1 MTILEVTRAK
11 RPHAAAGGTGS
22 TGGTGG
28 TGGTTESAAA
38 RPLSVPRGVALYV
51 GALFGPGL
59 LMLPGL
65 AAKIAGPASVLAWA
79 GLLAVSGLFALVF
92 TALGTR
98 FPDGGGV
105 IAYTAAGLG
114 RRAGRAVGWC
124 FLIAVVLGAPVV
136 CLIGAGY
143 VTALT
148 GGGRGAT
155 CLAAALLLAA
165 VTALTTAGARAGT
178 AVQMVLVGLLL
189 TVVVV
194 AVAGSLPH
202 SRASHW
208 TPFAPHGWTAIGSAA
223 SVLMLSFVGWEAAAP
238 LTRRLADPARSLP
251 RITAIAFAVT
261 TVVYLALAAAVVAV
275 LGAGAAGT
283 VPAADLLRVA
293 IGSVGPAVAAGAAV
307 LLTLAAVN
315 AYMTGAAA
323 LLAHLRSEQQPPRS
337 QSQSQSQQTP
347 DNAPAAGTRGFFAWI
362 ALAGGVELTAEAFGL
377 VDATRMITLTTSL
390 FLVVYVA
397 SMASATRVLTGRLR
411 VVAAIACA
419 ASVAVL
425 GFAGMSALL
434 ACLVGLGG
442 LLAQRGRPSRS
453 AVVDDAVDAPGH
465 GGEHADE
472 AEPRGQL
479 AAQVTRRLGGGPR
492 AGLLAGARC
501 ERP

>member
-1 MTILEVTRAK
+1 M
-11 RPHAAAGGTGS
+11 
-22 TGGTGG
+22 
-28 TGGTTESAAA
+28 
-38 RPLSVPRGVALYV
+38 PRGVALYV

-65 AAKIAGPASVLAWA
+65 AAGIAGPASVLAWA
-79 GLLAVSGLFALVF
+79 GLLAVSALFALVF

-124 FLIAVVLGAPVV
+124 FLVAVVLGAPVV

-155 CLAAALLLAA
+155 SLVAALLLAG

-178 AVQMVLVGLLL
+178 AVQMVLVAVLLA
-189 TVVVV
+189 VVVV
-194 AVAGSLPH
+194 AVAGSLP
-202 SRASHW
+202 SARASHW
-208 TPFAPHGWTAIGSAA
+208 TPFAPHGWSAVGSAA

-251 RITAIAFAVT
+251 RITAMAFGVT
-261 TVVYLALAAAVVAV
+261 TVVYLALAVAVVAV

-293 IGSVGPAVAAGAAV
+293 VGSVGPAIAAGAAV
-307 LLTLAAVN
+307 VLTLAAVN
-315 AYMTGAAA
+315 SYLTGAAA
-323 LLAHLRSEQQPPRS
+323 LVAHLRAEQDQSSAARATADEPRS
-337 QSQSQSQQTP
+337 GEHASDEPGSDEHRSG
-347 DNAPAAGTRGFFAWI
+347 ARGFFVWI
-362 ALAGGVELTAEAFGL
+362 AVAGCVELTAEAFGL

-397 SMASATRVLTGRLR
+397 SMASATRVLTGWLR
-411 VVAAIACA
+411 VAASLACA
-419 ASVAVL
+419 ASAVVL
-425 GFAGMSALL
+425 GFAGVSAVL
-434 ACLVGLGG
+434 AGLVGIGG
-442 LLAQRGRPSRS
+442 L
-453 AVVDDAVDAPGH
+453 VV
-465 GGEHADE
+465 
-472 AEPRGQL
+472 Q
-479 AAQVTRRLGGGPR
+479 
-492 AGLLAGARC
+492 AGARSKN
-501 ERP
+501 RPADPLA

>member
-1 MTILEVTRAK
+1 MTVLDVN
-11 RPHAAAGGTGS
+11 RPGSASSGAGQQVIS
-22 TGGTGG
+22 
-28 TGGTTESAAA
+28 SASPISV

-65 AAKIAGPASVLAWA
+65 AAGIAGPASVLAWA
-79 GLLAVSGLFALVF
+79 GLLAVSALFALVF

-124 FLIAVVLGAPVV
+124 FLVAVVLGAPVV

-155 CLAAALLLAA
+155 SLVAALLLAG

-178 AVQMVLVGLLL
+178 AVQMVLVAVLLA
-189 TVVVV
+189 VVVV
-194 AVAGSLPH
+194 AVAGSLP
-202 SRASHW
+202 SARASHW
-208 TPFAPHGWTAIGSAA
+208 TPFAPHGWSAVGSAA

-251 RITAIAFAVT
+251 RITAMAFGVT
-261 TVVYLALAAAVVAV
+261 TVVYLALAVAVVAV

-293 IGSVGPAVAAGAAV
+293 VGSVGPAIAAGAAV
-307 LLTLAAVN
+307 VLTLAAVN
-315 AYMTGAAA
+315 SYLTGAAA
-323 LLAHLRSEQQPPRS
+323 LVAHLRAEQD
-337 QSQSQSQQTP
+337 QSS
-347 DNAPAAGTRGFFAWI
+347 AARATAGEPGSGEPGSVVHGSDVNGSGARGFFVWI
-362 ALAGGVELTAEAFGL
+362 AVAGCVELTAEAFGL

-390 FLVVYVA
+390 FLVVYVT
-397 SMASATRVLTGRLR
+397 SMASATRVLTGWLR
-411 VVAAIACA
+411 VAAGLACA
-419 ASVAVL
+419 ASALVL
-425 GFAGMSALL
+425 GFAGVSAVL
-434 ACLVGLGG
+434 AGLVGIGG
-442 LLAQRGRPSRS
+442 L
-453 AVVDDAVDAPGH
+453 VV
-465 GGEHADE
+465 
-472 AEPRGQL
+472 Q
-479 AAQVTRRLGGGPR
+479 
-492 AGLLAGARC
+492 AGARSKN
-501 ERP
+501 RPADPVA

>member
-1 MTILEVTRAK
+1 MTVLDVNRPGRASSG
-11 RPHAAAGGTGS
+11 AGQQVIS
-22 TGGTGG
+22 
-28 TGGTTESAAA
+28 SASPASV

-65 AAKIAGPASVLAWA
+65 AAGIAGPASVLAWA
-79 GLLAVSGLFALVF
+79 GLLAVSALFALVF

-114 RRAGRAVGWC
+114 RRAGRAVGRC
-124 FLIAVVLGAPVV
+124 FLVAVVLGAPVV

-155 CLAAALLLAA
+155 SLVAALLLAG

-178 AVQMVLVGLLL
+178 AVQMVLVAVLLA
-189 TVVVV
+189 VVVV
-194 AVAGSLPH
+194 AVAGSLP
-202 SRASHW
+202 SARASHW
-208 TPFAPHGWTAIGSAA
+208 TPFAPHGWSAIGSAA

-251 RITAIAFAVT
+251 RITAMAFGVT
-261 TVVYLALAAAVVAV
+261 TVVYLALAVAVVAV

-293 IGSVGPAVAAGAAV
+293 VGSVGPAIAAGAAV
-307 LLTLAAVN
+307 VLTLAAVN
-315 AYMTGAAA
+315 SYLTGAAA
-323 LLAHLRSEQQPPRS
+323 LAAHLRAEQN
-337 QSQSQSQQTP
+337 QSS
-347 DNAPAAGTRGFFAWI
+347 AARTTADEPGSGARGFFVWI
-362 ALAGGVELTAEAFGL
+362 AVAGCVELTAEAFGL

-397 SMASATRVLTGRLR
+397 SMASATRVLTGWLR
-411 VVAAIACA
+411 IAAAVACA
-419 ASVAVL
+419 ASAVVL
-425 GFAGMSALL
+425 GFAGVSAVL
-434 ACLVGLGG
+434 AGLVGIGG
-442 LLAQRGRPSRS
+442 L
-453 AVVDDAVDAPGH
+453 VV
-465 GGEHADE
+465 
-472 AEPRGQL
+472 Q
-479 AAQVTRRLGGGPR
+479 
-492 AGLLAGARC
+492 AGARS
-501 ERP
+501 ENRPADPVA

>member
-1 MTILEVTRAK
+1 MPRA
-11 RPHAAAGGTGS
+11 
-22 TGGTGG
+22 
-28 TGGTTESAAA
+28 
-38 RPLSVPRGVALYV
+38 VALYV

-65 AAKIAGPASVLAWA
+65 AAGIAGPASVLAWA
-79 GLLAVSGLFALVF
+79 GLLAVSALFALVF

-124 FLIAVVLGAPVV
+124 FLVAVVLGAPVV

-155 CLAAALLLAA
+155 SLVAALLLAG

-178 AVQMVLVGLLL
+178 AVQMVLVGVLLA
-189 TVVVV
+189 VVVV
-194 AVAGSLPH
+194 AVAGSLP
-202 SRASHW
+202 SARASHW
-208 TPFAPHGWTAIGSAA
+208 TPFAPHGWTAVGSAA

-251 RITAIAFAVT
+251 RITAVAFGVT
-261 TVVYLALAAAVVAV
+261 TVVYLALAVAVVAV

-293 IGSVGPAVAAGAAV
+293 VGSVGPAIAAGAAV
-307 LLTLAAVN
+307 ALTLAAVN
-315 AYMTGAAA
+315 SYLTGAAA
-323 LLAHLRSEQQPPRS
+323 LVAHLRAEQNSSPVAR
-337 QSQSQSQQTP
+337 
-347 DNAPAAGTRGFFAWI
+347 AGARGFFVWI
-362 ALAGGVELTAEAFGL
+362 AVAGCVELTAEAFGL

-397 SMASATRVLTGRLR
+397 SMASATRVLTGWLR
-411 VVAAIACA
+411 IAAGLACA
-419 ASVAVL
+419 ASAVVL
-425 GFAGMSALL
+425 GFAGVSALL
-434 ACLVGLGG
+434 AGLVGIGG
-442 LLAQRGRPSRS
+442 MVLQTGSLRKNRP
-453 AVVDDAVDAPGH
+453 A
-465 GGEHADE
+465 
-472 AEPRGQL
+472 
-479 AAQVTRRLGGGPR
+479 GPV
-492 AGLLAGARC
+492 A
-501 ERP
+501 

>member
-1 MTILEVTRAK
+1 
-11 RPHAAAGGTGS
+11 
-22 TGGTGG
+22 
-28 TGGTTESAAA
+28 
-38 RPLSVPRGVALYV
+38 VPRGVALYV

-65 AAKIAGPASVLAWA
+65 AAGIAGPASVLAWA
-79 GLLAVSGLFALVF
+79 GLLAVSALFALVF

-124 FLIAVVLGAPVV
+124 FLVAVVLGAPVV

-155 CLAAALLLAA
+155 SLVAALLLAG

-178 AVQMVLVGLLL
+178 AVQMVLVAVLLA
-189 TVVVV
+189 VVVV
-194 AVAGSLPH
+194 AVAGSLP
-202 SRASHW
+202 SARASHW
-208 TPFAPHGWTAIGSAA
+208 TPFAPHGWSAVGSAA

-251 RITAIAFAVT
+251 RITAMAFGVT
-261 TVVYLALAAAVVAV
+261 TVVYLALAVAVVAV

-293 IGSVGPAVAAGAAV
+293 VGSVGPAIAAGAAV
-307 LLTLAAVN
+307 VLTLAAVN
-315 AYMTGAAA
+315 SYLTGAAA
-323 LLAHLRSEQQPPRS
+323 LVAHLRAEQDQSSAARATADEPRS
-337 QSQSQSQQTP
+337 GEHASDEPGSDEHRSG
-347 DNAPAAGTRGFFAWI
+347 ARGFFVWI
-362 ALAGGVELTAEAFGL
+362 AVAGCVELTAEAFGL

-397 SMASATRVLTGRLR
+397 SMASATRVLTGWLR
-411 VVAAIACA
+411 VAAGLACA
-419 ASVAVL
+419 ASAVVL
-425 GFAGMSALL
+425 GFAGVSAVL
-434 ACLVGLGG
+434 AGLVGIGG
-442 LLAQRGRPSRS
+442 L
-453 AVVDDAVDAPGH
+453 VV
-465 GGEHADE
+465 
-472 AEPRGQL
+472 Q
-479 AAQVTRRLGGGPR
+479 
-492 AGLLAGARC
+492 AGARSKN
-501 ERP
+501 RPADPLA

>member
-1 MTILEVTRAK
+1 MTVLDVTRAK
-11 RPHAAAGGTGS
+11 RPHSAAGDTGEPGAAGDTS
-22 TGGTGG
+22 AP
-28 TGGTTESAAA
+28 GTTGA
-38 RPLSVPRGVALYV
+38 LSVPRGVALYV

-65 AAKIAGPASVLAWA
+65 AAKIAGPASVVAWA
-79 GLLAVSGLFALVF
+79 GLLAVSALFALVF
-92 TALGTR
+92 TTLGTR

-114 RRAGRAVGWC
+114 RRTGRAVGWC
-124 FLIAVVLGAPVV
+124 FLTAVVLGAPVV

-155 CLAAALLLAA
+155 ALVAAVLLAA
-165 VTALTTAGARAGT
+165 VTVLTTAGARAGT

-189 TVVVV
+189 AVVVV

-202 SRASHW
+202 ARASHW
-208 TPFAPHGWTAIGSAA
+208 TPFAPHGWTAVGSAA

-251 RITAIAFAVT
+251 RITGIAFAVT
-261 TVVYLALAAAVVAV
+261 AIVYLALAVAVVAV

-293 IGSVGPAVAAGAAV
+293 VGSGGPAIAAGAAV

-323 LLAHLRSEQQPPRS
+323 LVTHLRAERQPQPQQSPETAR
-337 QSQSQSQQTP
+337 
-347 DNAPAAGTRGFFAWI
+347 AAQGTSTRGFFAWI
-362 ALAGGVELTAEAFGL
+362 ALAGCVELTAEAFGL
-377 VDATRMITLTTSL
+377 VDATRMITLTTAL

-397 SMASATRVLTGRLR
+397 SMASATRVLTGRTRLA
-411 VVAAIACA
+411 AAIACA
-419 ASVAVL
+419 ASMAVL
-425 GFAGMSALL
+425 GFAGISALL
-434 ACLVGLGG
+434 ACLAGIGG
-442 LLAQRGRPSRS
+442 MLAQRSRRSPS

-465 GGEHADE
+465 GGQHADE
-472 AEPRGQL
+472 AEPRGQSG
-479 AAQVTRRLGGGPR
+479 AHVPRRLDDGLR
-492 AGLLAGARC
+492 AGLLAGAGRQD
-501 ERP
+501 P

>member
-1 MTILEVTRAK
+1 MTVLDVN
-11 RPHAAAGGTGS
+11 RPGSASSGAGQQVIS
-22 TGGTGG
+22 NA
-28 TGGTTESAAA
+28 SPAPV

-65 AAKIAGPASVLAWA
+65 AAGIAGPASVLAWA
-79 GLLAVSGLFALVF
+79 GLLAVSALFALVF

-124 FLIAVVLGAPVV
+124 FLVAVVLGAPVV

-155 CLAAALLLAA
+155 SLVAALLLAG

-178 AVQMVLVGLLL
+178 AVQMVLVAVLLA
-189 TVVVV
+189 VVVV
-194 AVAGSLPH
+194 AVAGSLP
-202 SRASHW
+202 SARASHW
-208 TPFAPHGWTAIGSAA
+208 TPFAPQGWSAVGSAA

-251 RITAIAFAVT
+251 RITAMAFGVT
-261 TVVYLALAAAVVAV
+261 TVVYLALAVAVVAV
-275 LGAGAAGT
+275 LGADAAGT

-293 IGSVGPAVAAGAAV
+293 VGSVGPAIAAGAAV
-307 LLTLAAVN
+307 VLTLAAVN
-315 AYMTGAAA
+315 SYLTGAAA
-323 LLAHLRSEQQPPRS
+323 LVAHLRAEQDQSSAARATADEPRS
-337 QSQSQSQQTP
+337 GEHASDEPGSDEHRSG
-347 DNAPAAGTRGFFAWI
+347 ARGFFVWI
-362 ALAGGVELTAEAFGL
+362 AVAGCVELTAEAFGL

-397 SMASATRVLTGRLR
+397 SMASATRVLTGWLR
-411 VVAAIACA
+411 VAAGLACA
-419 ASVAVL
+419 ASAVVL
-425 GFAGMSALL
+425 GFAGVSAVL
-434 ACLVGLGG
+434 AGLVGIGG
-442 LLAQRGRPSRS
+442 L
-453 AVVDDAVDAPGH
+453 VV
-465 GGEHADE
+465 
-472 AEPRGQL
+472 Q
-479 AAQVTRRLGGGPR
+479 
-492 AGLLAGARC
+492 AGARSKN
-501 ERP
+501 RPADPLA

>member
-1 MTILEVTRAK
+1 M
-11 RPHAAAGGTGS
+11 
-22 TGGTGG
+22 
-28 TGGTTESAAA
+28 
-38 RPLSVPRGVALYV
+38 PRGVALYV

-65 AAKIAGPASVLAWA
+65 AAGIAGPASVLAWA
-79 GLLAVSGLFALVF
+79 GLLAVSALFALVF

-124 FLIAVVLGAPVV
+124 FLVAVVLGAPVV

-155 CLAAALLLAA
+155 SLVAALLLAG

-178 AVQMVLVGLLL
+178 AVQMVLVAVLLA
-189 TVVVV
+189 VVVV
-194 AVAGSLPH
+194 AVAGSLP
-202 SRASHW
+202 SARASHW
-208 TPFAPHGWTAIGSAA
+208 TPFAPHGWSAVGSAA

-251 RITAIAFAVT
+251 RITAMAFGVT
-261 TVVYLALAAAVVAV
+261 TVVYLALAVAVVAV

-293 IGSVGPAVAAGAAV
+293 VGSVGPAIAAGAAV
-307 LLTLAAVN
+307 VLTLAAVN
-315 AYMTGAAA
+315 SYLTGAAA
-323 LLAHLRSEQQPPRS
+323 LVAHLRAEQDQSSAARATADEPRS
-337 QSQSQSQQTP
+337 GEHASDEPGSDEHRSG
-347 DNAPAAGTRGFFAWI
+347 ARGFFVWI
-362 ALAGGVELTAEAFGL
+362 AVAGCVELTAEAFGL

-397 SMASATRVLTGRLR
+397 SMASATRVLTGWLR
-411 VVAAIACA
+411 VAAGLACA
-419 ASVAVL
+419 ASAVVL
-425 GFAGMSALL
+425 GFAGVSAVL
-434 ACLVGLGG
+434 AGLVGIGG
-442 LLAQRGRPSRS
+442 L
-453 AVVDDAVDAPGH
+453 VV
-465 GGEHADE
+465 
-472 AEPRGQL
+472 Q
-479 AAQVTRRLGGGPR
+479 
-492 AGLLAGARC
+492 AGARSKN
-501 ERP
+501 RPADPLA

>member
-1 MTILEVTRAK
+1 M
-11 RPHAAAGGTGS
+11 
-22 TGGTGG
+22 
-28 TGGTTESAAA
+28 
-38 RPLSVPRGVALYV
+38 PRGVALYV

-65 AAKIAGPASVLAWA
+65 AAGIAGPASVLAWA
-79 GLLAVSGLFALVF
+79 GLLAVSALFALVF

-124 FLIAVVLGAPVV
+124 FLVAVVLGAPVV

-155 CLAAALLLAA
+155 SLVAALLLAG

-178 AVQMVLVGLLL
+178 AVQMVLVAVLLA
-189 TVVVV
+189 VVVV
-194 AVAGSLPH
+194 AVAGSLP
-202 SRASHW
+202 SARASHW
-208 TPFAPHGWTAIGSAA
+208 TPFAPHGWSAVGSAA

-251 RITAIAFAVT
+251 RITAVAFGVT
-261 TVVYLALAAAVVAV
+261 TVVYLALAVAVVAV

-293 IGSVGPAVAAGAAV
+293 VGSVGPAIAAGAAV
-307 LLTLAAVN
+307 VLTLAAVN
-315 AYMTGAAA
+315 SYLTGAAA
-323 LLAHLRSEQQPPRS
+323 LVAHLRAEQDQSSAARATADEPRS
-337 QSQSQSQQTP
+337 GEHASDEPGSDEHRSG
-347 DNAPAAGTRGFFAWI
+347 ARGFFVWI
-362 ALAGGVELTAEAFGL
+362 AVAGCVELTAEAFGL

-397 SMASATRVLTGRLR
+397 SMASATRVLTGWLR
-411 VVAAIACA
+411 VAAGLACA
-419 ASVAVL
+419 ASAVVL
-425 GFAGMSALL
+425 GFAGVSAVL
-434 ACLVGLGG
+434 AGLVGIGG
-442 LLAQRGRPSRS
+442 L
-453 AVVDDAVDAPGH
+453 VV
-465 GGEHADE
+465 
-472 AEPRGQL
+472 Q
-479 AAQVTRRLGGGPR
+479 
-492 AGLLAGARC
+492 AGARSKN
-501 ERP
+501 RPADPLA

>member
-1 MTILEVTRAK
+1 M
-11 RPHAAAGGTGS
+11 
-22 TGGTGG
+22 
-28 TGGTTESAAA
+28 
-38 RPLSVPRGVALYV
+38 ALYV

-65 AAKIAGPASVLAWA
+65 AAKIAGPASVLAWV
-79 GLLAVSGLFALVF
+79 GLLAVSALFALVF

-114 RRAGRAVGWC
+114 HRAGRAVGWC

-155 CLAAALLLAA
+155 SLAAALLLAG
-165 VTALTTAGARAGT
+165 VTALTTAGARVGT
-178 AVQMVLVGLLL
+178 AVQMVLVAVLL

-194 AVAGSLPH
+194 AVAGSAPFA
-202 SRASHW
+202 RASHW
-208 TPFAPHGWTAIGSAA
+208 TPFAPHGWTAVGSAA

-238 LTRRLADPARSLP
+238 LTKRLADPARSLP
-251 RITAIAFAVT
+251 RIIAAAFGVT

-275 LGAGAAGT
+275 LGAATAGT

-293 IGSVGPAVAAGAAV
+293 VGSAGPVIAAGAAV

-315 AYMTGAAA
+315 SYLTGAAA
-323 LLAHLRSEQQPPRS
+323 LQAHLRAERQHGR
-337 QSQSQSQQTP
+337 
-347 DNAPAAGTRGFFAWI
+347 AERAAEGEAESGGRGLFAWI
-362 ALAGGVELTAEAFGL
+362 AIAGCLELTAEAFGV

-397 SMASATRVLTGRLR
+397 SMTSAARVLTGWLR
-411 VVAAIACA
+411 GAAAAACV

-425 GFAGMSALL
+425 VFAGVSAVL
-434 ACLVGLGG
+434 ACLVAIGG
-442 LLAQRGRPSRS
+442 MVVQIRPRRSRTAASPSR
-453 AVVDDAVDAPGH
+453 
-465 GGEHADE
+465 
-472 AEPRGQL
+472 
-479 AAQVTRRLGGGPR
+479 
-492 AGLLAGARC
+492 
-501 ERP
+501 

>member
-1 MTILEVTRAK
+1 M
-11 RPHAAAGGTGS
+11 
-22 TGGTGG
+22 
-28 TGGTTESAAA
+28 
-38 RPLSVPRGVALYV
+38 PRGVALYV

-65 AAKIAGPASVLAWA
+65 AAGIAGPASVLAWA
-79 GLLAVSGLFALVF
+79 GLLAVSALFALVF

-124 FLIAVVLGAPVV
+124 FLVAVVLGAPVV

-155 CLAAALLLAA
+155 SLVAALLLAG

-178 AVQMVLVGLLL
+178 AVQMVLVAVLLA
-189 TVVVV
+189 VVVV
-194 AVAGSLPH
+194 AVAGSLP
-202 SRASHW
+202 SARASHW
-208 TPFAPHGWTAIGSAA
+208 TPFAPQGWSAVGSAA

-251 RITAIAFAVT
+251 RITAMAFGVT
-261 TVVYLALAAAVVAV
+261 TVVYLALAVAVVAV

-293 IGSVGPAVAAGAAV
+293 VGSVGPAIAAGAAV
-307 LLTLAAVN
+307 VLTLAAVN
-315 AYMTGAAA
+315 SYLTGAAA
-323 LLAHLRSEQQPPRS
+323 LVAHLRAEQDQSSAARATADEPRS
-337 QSQSQSQQTP
+337 GEHASDEPGSDEHRSG
-347 DNAPAAGTRGFFAWI
+347 ARGFFVWI
-362 ALAGGVELTAEAFGL
+362 AVAGCVELTAEAFGL

-397 SMASATRVLTGRLR
+397 SMASATRVLTGWLR
-411 VVAAIACA
+411 VAAGLACA
-419 ASVAVL
+419 ASAVVL
-425 GFAGMSALL
+425 GFAGVSAVL
-434 ACLVGLGG
+434 AGLVGIGG
-442 LLAQRGRPSRS
+442 L
-453 AVVDDAVDAPGH
+453 VV
-465 GGEHADE
+465 
-472 AEPRGQL
+472 Q
-479 AAQVTRRLGGGPR
+479 
-492 AGLLAGARC
+492 AGARSKN
-501 ERP
+501 RPADPLA

>member
-1 MTILEVTRAK
+1 M
-11 RPHAAAGGTGS
+11 
-22 TGGTGG
+22 
-28 TGGTTESAAA
+28 
-38 RPLSVPRGVALYV
+38 PRGVALYV

-65 AAKIAGPASVLAWA
+65 AAGIAGPASVLAWA
-79 GLLAVSGLFALVF
+79 GLLAVSALFALVF

-105 IAYTAAGLG
+105 IAYTTAGLG

-124 FLIAVVLGAPVV
+124 FLTAVVLGAPVV

-155 CLAAALLLAA
+155 SLVAALLLAG

-189 TVVVV
+189 AVVVA
-194 AVAGSLPH
+194 AVAGSLP
-202 SRASHW
+202 SARASHW
-208 TPFAPHGWTAIGSAA
+208 TPFAPHGWTAVGSAA

-251 RITAIAFAVT
+251 RITAMAFGVT
-261 TVVYLALAAAVVAV
+261 TVVYLALAVTVVAV

-283 VPAADLLRVA
+283 VPAAALLRVA
-293 IGSVGPAVAAGAAV
+293 VGAAGPAIAAAAAV

-323 LLAHLRSEQQPPRS
+323 LVAHLRAEGASEEERQP
-337 QSQSQSQQTP
+337 
-347 DNAPAAGTRGFFAWI
+347 GTRGFFAWI
-362 ALAGGVELTAEAFGL
+362 AVAGCVELTAEAFGL
-377 VDATRMITLTTSL
+377 LDATRMITLTTSL

-397 SMASATRVLTGRLR
+397 SMASATRVLSRWR
-411 VVAAIACA
+411 RAAAGAACA
-419 ASVAVL
+419 ASVVVL
-425 GFAGMSALL
+425 GFAGVSAVL
-434 ACLVGLGG
+434 ACLVGVAGMVAQTG
-442 LLAQRGRPSRS
+442 L
-453 AVVDDAVDAPGH
+453 
-465 GGEHADE
+465 
-472 AEPRGQL
+472 
-479 AAQVTRRLGGGPR
+479 RRHP
-492 AGLLAGARC
+492 
-501 ERP
+501 E

>member
-1 MTILEVTRAK
+1 MAF
-11 RPHAAAGGTGS
+11 
-22 TGGTGG
+22 
-28 TGGTTESAAA
+28 
-38 RPLSVPRGVALYV
+38 YV

-65 AAKIAGPASVLAWA
+65 AAGIAGPASVLAWA
-79 GLLAVSGLFALVF
+79 GLLAVSALFALVF

-155 CLAAALLLAA
+155 SLVAALLLAG

-178 AVQMVLVGLLL
+178 AVQMVLVGVLLA
-189 TVVVV
+189 VVVV
-194 AVAGSLPH
+194 AVAGSLP
-202 SRASHW
+202 SARASHW
-208 TPFAPHGWTAIGSAA
+208 TPFAPHGWSAVGSAA

-251 RITAIAFAVT
+251 RITAVAFGVT
-261 TVVYLALAAAVVAV
+261 TVVYLALAVAVVAV

-293 IGSVGPAVAAGAAV
+293 VGSVGPAIAAGAAV
-307 LLTLAAVN
+307 ALTLAAVN
-315 AYMTGAAA
+315 SYLTGAAA
-323 LLAHLRSEQQPPRS
+323 LVAHLRGEQNQGSAARDIADAGTNTS
-337 QSQSQSQQTP
+337 TETG
-347 DNAPAAGTRGFFAWI
+347 AGTRTRAGTGTGTGTGTSSGAGERGSGARGFFVWI
-362 ALAGGVELTAEAFGL
+362 AVAGCVELTAEAFGL

-397 SMASATRVLTGRLR
+397 SMASATRVLTGWLR
-411 VVAAIACA
+411 VVAGLACA
-419 ASVAVL
+419 ASAVVL
-425 GFAGMSALL
+425 GFAGVSAVL
-434 ACLVGLGG
+434 AGLVGIGG
-442 LLAQRGRPSRS
+442 LVIQ
-453 AVVDDAVDAPGH
+453 
-465 GGEHADE
+465 
-472 AEPRGQL
+472 
-479 AAQVTRRLGGGPR
+479 
-492 AGLLAGARC
+492 AGALRKN
-501 ERP
+501 RPAGPVA

>member
-1 MTILEVTRAK
+1 M
-11 RPHAAAGGTGS
+11 
-22 TGGTGG
+22 
-28 TGGTTESAAA
+28 
-38 RPLSVPRGVALYV
+38 PRGVALYV

-65 AAKIAGPASVLAWA
+65 AAGIAGPASVLAWA
-79 GLLAVSGLFALVF
+79 GLLAVSALFALVF

-124 FLIAVVLGAPVV
+124 FLVAVVLGAPVV

-155 CLAAALLLAA
+155 SLVAALLLAG

-178 AVQMVLVGLLL
+178 AVQMVLVAVLLA
-189 TVVVV
+189 VVVV
-194 AVAGSLPH
+194 AVAGSLP
-202 SRASHW
+202 SARASHW
-208 TPFAPHGWTAIGSAA
+208 TPFAPHGWSAVGSAA

-251 RITAIAFAVT
+251 RITAMAFGVT
-261 TVVYLALAAAVVAV
+261 TVVYLALAVAVVAV

-293 IGSVGPAVAAGAAV
+293 VGSVGPAIAAGAAV
-307 LLTLAAVN
+307 VLTLAAVN
-315 AYMTGAAA
+315 SYLTGAAA
-323 LLAHLRSEQQPPRS
+323 LVAHLRAEQDQSSAARATADEPRS
-337 QSQSQSQQTP
+337 GEPGSDEHRSG
-347 DNAPAAGTRGFFAWI
+347 ARGFFVWI
-362 ALAGGVELTAEAFGL
+362 AVAGCVELTAEAFGL

-397 SMASATRVLTGRLR
+397 SMASATRVLTGWLR
-411 VVAAIACA
+411 VAAGLACA
-419 ASVAVL
+419 ASAVVL
-425 GFAGMSALL
+425 GFAGVSAVL
-434 ACLVGLGG
+434 AGLVGIGG
-442 LLAQRGRPSRS
+442 L
-453 AVVDDAVDAPGH
+453 VV
-465 GGEHADE
+465 
-472 AEPRGQL
+472 Q
-479 AAQVTRRLGGGPR
+479 
-492 AGLLAGARC
+492 AGARSKN
-501 ERP
+501 RPADPLA